1 MEPEWNQS
9 YREKDTEWNQSYREK
24 DTEWNQSFREKV
36 VLAVLL
42 NAWIY

>member
-1 MEPEWNQS
+1 MEPEFQ
-9 YREKDTEWNQSYREK
+9 RERHGMEPEWNQSYREK